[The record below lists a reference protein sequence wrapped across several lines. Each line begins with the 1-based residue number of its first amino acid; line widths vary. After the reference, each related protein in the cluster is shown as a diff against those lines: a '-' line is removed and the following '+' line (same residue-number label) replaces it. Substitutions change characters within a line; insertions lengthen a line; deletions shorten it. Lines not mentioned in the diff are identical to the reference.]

1 MELKE
6 DYHLAKETLQ
16 FPVRYDK
23 KGQTIWDAN
32 NMMVCDIRG
41 WGKIQFLRVP
51 EKRQDEI
58 GELIADLLNDF
69 LIGKGK
75 ALEEL
80 FI

>member
-6 DYHLAKETLQ
+6 NYRLAKETLK

-23 KGQTIWDAN
+23 QGQTIWDAN
-32 NMMVCDIRG
+32 NMMICDIRG
-41 WGKIQFLRVP
+41 WGKIQFLRAP

-58 GELIADLLNDF
+58 GFLIADLLNDF
-69 LIGKGK
+69 LIGKERFP
-75 ALEEL
+75 EEL